1 MEKEDKVSVF
11 KEEVGFGRSSSSLL
25 PLLPLSLLFSLS
37 LSPFSS
43 LSLSLSLSLLVSL
56 FSLSYADSQCSPRSS
71 R

>member
-37 LSPFSS
+37 LSLLF
-43 LSLSLSLSLLVSL
+43 SLSLSLLVSL
-56 FSLSYADSQCSPRSS
+56 FSLPYADSQCSPRSS

>member
-37 LSPFSS
+37 LSLLF
-43 LSLSLSLSLLVSL
+43 SLSLSLSLLVSL
-56 FSLSYADSQCSPRSS
+56 FSLPYADSQCSPRSS

>member
-11 KEEVGFGRSSSSLL
+11 KEEVGFGRSSSSLP

-37 LSPFSS
+37 L
-43 LSLSLSLSLLVSL
+43 LSHLSLSLSLLVSL
-56 FSLSYADSQCSPRSS
+56 FSLPYADSQCSPRSS

>member
-37 LSPFSS
+37 LSLIFS
-43 LSLSLSLSLLVSL
+43 LSLSLSLPSRLSLL
-56 FSLSYADSQCSPRSS
+56 SPIR
-71 R
+71 

>member
-37 LSPFSS
+37 L
-43 LSLSLSLSLLVSL
+43 LSHLSLSLSLLVSL
-56 FSLSYADSQCSPRSS
+56 FSLPYADSQCSPRSS

>member
-25 PLLPLSLLFSLS
+25 RLLPLSLLFSLS
-37 LSPFSS
+37 LSF
-43 LSLSLSLSLLVSL
+43 LISLSLSLSLLVSL
-56 FSLSYADSQCSPRSS
+56 FSLPYADSQCSPRSS